1 MNPEL
6 LLGTRLAL
14 HLATAALLLAYF
26 QPSARFRLGPSA
38 MAGVLLASSAS
49 LAFQI
54 VRGWGEM
61 VQQNPQPQLVLFVFA
76 VFLPIAYTR
85 GNVAKL
91 FDTMM
96 KLAPTKWFHRH

>member
-1 MNPEL
+1 MNPEI

-14 HLATAALLLAYF
+14 HLATVALLCGYF
-26 QPSARFRLGPSA
+26 QPAARFRLGPSA
-38 MAGVLLASSAS
+38 MAGLLLASSAS

-54 VRGWGEM
+54 CYGWADM
-61 VQQNPQPQLVLFVFA
+61 VKQNPQPQLVLFVFA

-91 FDTMM
+91 FDQMTR
-96 KLAPTKWFHRH
+96 LSPSKWFHR